1 MNFSNMQSADAVLL
15 FVISACCLIYVAE
28 DRTLAPSFRMTISA
42 VGFFAFAQAIWLISK
57 YSPVQ
62 AYPWARLCLD
72 AALAAAS
79 IVRVWKLALEA
90 FGRLGLRHA
99 HLSAHGQVH
108 HLDAAPPAA
117 RPRRHVRG
125 G

>member
-1 MNFSNMQSADAVLL
+1 MTFSDMQSADAALL

-28 DRTLAPSFRMTISA
+28 DRTIGAAARMTISA
-42 VGFFAFAQAIWLISK
+42 VGFFAFAQAIWLISQ

-72 AALAAAS
+72 AAICAAS
-79 IVRVWKLALEA
+79 VVKVWKLAVATL
-90 FGRLGLRHA
+90 GRMGIAPA
-99 HLSAHGQVH
+99 HFSGQVH
-108 HLDAAPPAA
+108 RLETSPQD
-117 RPRRHVRG
+117 RSRRRVRG